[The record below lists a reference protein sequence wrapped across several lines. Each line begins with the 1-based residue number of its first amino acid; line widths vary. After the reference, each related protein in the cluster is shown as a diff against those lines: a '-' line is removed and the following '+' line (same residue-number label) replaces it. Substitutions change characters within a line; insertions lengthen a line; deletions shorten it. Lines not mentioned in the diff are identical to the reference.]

1 MASCTAWRGSS
12 RPASSRSSVASTP
25 NADQIEMYR
34 IMSLVRRFE
43 EGAAE
48 AYAEGHIGGFMHL
61 YIGQE
66 AVATG
71 AITALNH
78 DDYVIATYRDHGHA
92 LVRESSPRALMAEL
106 YGKSTGICKGK
117 GGSMHFFDAANYF
130 LGGYAIVGGNL
141 PIAAGVALGM
151 QMQGEDRV
159 VMAFLGDGASNQ
171 GVFHES
177 LNMAKLWDLP
187 VLFVCEN
194 NFYGIATDVRVSS
207 AYNEIHKKAQ
217 GYGIPG
223 HVVNGMDVLA
233 VREVCEDLVRN
244 VRQGS
249 GPVLLE
255 ARCYRYQGHSMT
267 DPGKYR
273 SQAEADLWKKRDP
286 IPRLAKKLLNEGLLD
301 QAGID
306 AVHAEVNAIVEDA
319 MAFAE
324 ASPDPSPEAL
334 YQDVYQEAP
343 GG

>member
-1 MASCTAWRGSS
+1 MAI
-12 RPASSRSSVASTP
+12 PA
-25 NADQIEMYR
+25 ADKIHMYR
-34 IMSLVRRFE
+34 MMSLIRRFE

-48 AYAEGHIGGFMHL
+48 AYADGFIGGFMHL

-78 DDYVIATYRDHGHA
+78 DDFVIGTYRDHAHA
-92 LVRESSPRALMAEL
+92 LVRESSPRELMAEL
-106 YGKSTGICKGK
+106 YGRSTGVCKGK
-117 GGSMHFFDAANYF
+117 GGSMHFYDQAHYF

-141 PIAAGVALGM
+141 PIAVGAALSI
-151 QMQGEDRV
+151 QLQDEDRV

-187 VLFVCEN
+187 VIFLVEN

-207 AYNEIHKKAQ
+207 SYNEIHKKAQ

-223 HVVNGMDVLA
+223 RVVNGMDVLA

-244 VRQGS
+244 VRLGS

-273 SQAEADLWKKRDP
+273 SQAEADLWRKRDP
-286 IPRLAKKLLNEGLLD
+286 IPRLEKSLIQDGSLD
-301 QAGID
+301 QGRID
-306 AVHAEVNAIVEDA
+306 EIHAEVNAIVEDA
-319 MAFAE
+319 MQFSE
-324 ASPDPSPEAL
+324 SSPEPSPEAL
-334 YQDVYQEAP
+334 YEDLWVEPQH
-343 GG
+343 G

>member
-1 MASCTAWRGSS
+1 
-12 RPASSRSSVASTP
+12 
-25 NADQIEMYR
+25 MYR
-34 IMSLVRRFE
+34 MMNLIRRFE

-48 AYAEGHIGGFMHL
+48 AYAEGFIGGFMHL

-78 DDYVIATYRDHGHA
+78 DDFVIATYRDHAHA

-106 YGKSTGICKGK
+106 YGRATGVCKGK
-117 GGSMHFFDAANYF
+117 GGSMHFYDPENYF

-141 PIAAGVALGM
+141 PIGVGVALAT
-151 QMQGEDRV
+151 QLQNEDRV
-159 VMAFLGDGASNQ
+159 VMSFFGDGASNQ

-187 VLFVCEN
+187 VIFVCEN
-194 NFYGIATDVRVSS
+194 NFYGIATDVRTSS
-207 AYNEIHKKAQ
+207 SYNEIHRKAA

-223 HVVNGMDVLA
+223 HVVNGMDVVA
-233 VREVCEDLVRN
+233 VREVCEDLVKQ
-244 VRQGS
+244 VRQGT

-273 SQAEADLWKKRDP
+273 SQAEADLWRKRDP
-286 IPRLAKKLLNEGLLD
+286 IPRLARSLVAEGVLD
-301 QAGID
+301 EARVQEI
-306 AVHAEVNAIVEDA
+306 HAEVNVIVEDA
-319 MAFAE
+319 MQFAE
-324 ASPDPSPEAL
+324 QSPEPGPEAL
-334 YQDVYQEAP
+334 YADLFVEGP
-343 GG
+343 VHG